1 MSADPV
7 GINGDA
13 DNKLNESSKVE
24 NVSITVKSPSSK
36 SEVNSTSPKD
46 AKAGDNTIVN
56 HSPEYQKLIEYGLD
70 DKVATRLEEIYKTG
84 SMFLSFEIGVT
95 KAV

>member
-56 HSPEYQKLIEYGLD
+56 HSNYEVFCYEN
-70 DKVATRLEEIYKTG
+70 
-84 SMFLSFEIGVT
+84 S
-95 KAV
+95 